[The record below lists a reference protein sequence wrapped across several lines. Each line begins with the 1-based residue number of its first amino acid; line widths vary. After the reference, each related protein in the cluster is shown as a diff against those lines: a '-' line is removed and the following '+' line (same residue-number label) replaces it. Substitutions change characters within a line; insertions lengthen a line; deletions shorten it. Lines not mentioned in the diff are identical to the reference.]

1 MTDTTVF
8 ILHRKSANEPYVK
21 EAVKT
26 VRKEG
31 YDLRVLVP
39 FNKSEK
45 TRVVHEALDRGA
57 KRIIAGGGDG
67 TINAVVN
74 TLVGDGKNKPDV
86 ILGICPLGTAN
97 DFARGCELPVDD
109 LAECLRIGC
118 EREGREID
126 VGVLNSRNFVNVASL
141 GFGAEITATTPI
153 KLKKALGGA
162 AYTLMGMV
170 MAMKLSPYEGRVVIP
185 GEETIE
191 GSILFAAVANNH
203 FAGGGFDVAPLSKI
217 NDGLLDLVAIRSDR
231 GVQLQNINKE
241 LEDPMN
247 PDNVHVA
254 YRQLAEFTIESDQ
267 KLHCNLDGEPMHK
280 RKLRFSVR
288 PRHLM
293 VAF

>member
-1 MTDTTVF
+1 
-8 ILHRKSANEPYVK
+8 
-21 EAVKT
+21 
-26 VRKEG
+26 
-31 YDLRVLVP
+31 
-39 FNKSEK
+39 
-45 TRVVHEALDRGA
+45 
-57 KRIIAGGGDG
+57 
-67 TINAVVN
+67 
-74 TLVGDGKNKPDV
+74 
-86 ILGICPLGTAN
+86 LGTAN

-118 EREGREID
+118 EREARAID
-126 VGVLNSRNFVNVASL
+126 VGVLNGRNFVNVASL

-153 KLKKALGGA
+153 KLKKALGGV

-170 MAMKLSPYEGRVVIP
+170 KAMNLSPYEGRVVIP

-191 GSILFAAVANNH
+191 GSILFAAVGNNH

-217 NDGLLDLVAIRSDR
+217 DDGLLDLVAIRSDR
-231 GVQLQNINKE
+231 GVNLTNINKE

-254 YRQLAEFTIESDQ
+254 YHQLAEFTIESDQ

-280 RKLRFSVR
+280 RKLRFSIR
-288 PRHLM
+288 PRHLR

>member
-118 EREGREID
+118 DREGREID
-126 VGVLNSRNFVNVASL
+126 VGVLNGRNFINVASL

-170 MAMKLSPYEGRVVIP
+170 MAMKLTPYAGRVLIP

-217 NDGLLDLVAIRSDR
+217 DDGLLDLVAIRSDR
-231 GVQLQNINKE
+231 GVRIKNINKE

-267 KLHCNLDGEPMHK
+267 KLHCNLDGEPLHK

-293 VAF
+293 VAI